1 MITRLI
7 LVTPR
12 YDREC
17 YALLAAKFVGDPV
30 VTVIEDRRVAQ
41 RRKRAEMRVLD
52 RRKGDRRG
60 RIRTSLGTIVALRP
74 LAPLSAG

>member
-1 MITRLI
+1 MIARLI

-17 YALLAAKFVGDPV
+17 YALLAAKFLGDRM

-41 RRKRAEMRVLD
+41 RRKRAMLWTIE

-60 RIRTSLGTIVALRP
+60 RGKPSLGAIVAIRSAAPRP
-74 LAPLSAG
+74 

>member
-1 MITRLI
+1 MIARLL

-17 YALLAAKFVGDPV
+17 YELLAAKLAGDPV
-30 VTVIEDRRVAQ
+30 VTVIEDRRIGQ
-41 RRKRAEMRVLD
+41 RRKRAEMRLVD

-60 RIRTSLGTIVALRP
+60 RIRASRGIIVALR
-74 LAPLSAG
+74 ATPLSGA